1 MIVKAVEDVTTDF
14 DITDALSDYLD
25 LLRDFSGCIENIQND
40 CNGCLVKED
49 KPPEDVLQELKDMYN
64 TNRLIDLVWKT
75 SRVEKV
81 CKALETV
88 AWQVKYLKDSINK
101 ITCVKNEQYQTR
113 NRKLQQSVKNG
124 GGLFGNSQRKRHK

>member
-1 MIVKAVEDVTTDF
+1 MEQTKNIERFRLEMIVKAVEDVTTDF

-49 KPPEDVLQELKDMYN
+49 VLQELKDKYN

-75 SRVEKV
+75 SHVEKV

-88 AWQVKYLKDSINK
+88 ARQVKYLKDSINK
-101 ITCVKNEQYQTR
+101 
-113 NRKLQQSVKNG
+113 
-124 GGLFGNSQRKRHK
+124 

>member
-1 MIVKAVEDVTTDF
+1 MEQTKNIERFRLEMIVKAVEDVTTDF

-25 LLRDFSGCIENIQND
+25 LLRDFSGYIENIQND

-49 KPPEDVLQELKDMYN
+49 KQPEDVLQELKDMYN

-75 SRVEKV
+75 SHVEKV

-88 AWQVKYLKDSINK
+88 ARQVKYLKESINK
-101 ITCVKNEQYQTR
+101 
-113 NRKLQQSVKNG
+113 
-124 GGLFGNSQRKRHK
+124 

>member
-1 MIVKAVEDVTTDF
+1 MEQTKNIERFRLEMIVKAVEDVTTDF

-40 CNGCLVKED
+40 CNGFLVKED
-49 KPPEDVLQELKDMYN
+49 KQPEDVLQELKDMYN

-75 SRVEKV
+75 SHVEKV

-88 AWQVKYLKDSINK
+88 ARQVKYLKDSINK
-101 ITCVKNEQYQTR
+101 
-113 NRKLQQSVKNG
+113 
-124 GGLFGNSQRKRHK
+124 